1 MEWMRLIG
9 FCLLAAVL
17 VMLLRQ
23 MHPSVAGLLS
33 AVFGVMVVLVLL
45 PQIGTYVDMI
55 RELLLSMELDAQY
68 GRVMLKAM
76 GIALVTQMAVQI
88 CHDLDAPSV
97 ARRAEFCGRAAMLSI
112 VIPVFMEL
120 TQMAVDVLQ

>member
-88 CHDLDAPSV
+88 CQDLDAPSV

>member
-1 MEWMRLIG
+1 
-9 FCLLAAVL
+9 
-17 VMLLRQ
+17 

-88 CHDLDAPSV
+88 CQDLDAPSV